1 MIDRPA
7 LIAWRSQAPW
17 PNPVQVEQDLLLS
30 RLMIEIARDETL
42 GPELRD
48 NLAAKLASAGFRR
61 DLDALTTHIPA
72 GYNPDIAADLVMRE
86 LGSRLRNAPPVE
98 EIGPLHQ

>member
-1 MIDRPA
+1 MVDRHVA
-7 LIAWRSQAPW
+7 
-17 PNPVQVEQDLLLS
+17 D
-30 RLMIEIARDETL
+30 RDI
-42 GPELRD
+42 
-48 NLAAKLASAGFRR
+48 
-61 DLDALTTHIPA
+61 DALTTHIPA